1 MDYIGGGEL
10 FHHIQLKTRFKE
22 NEVKFLA
29 IQMILAMGYLHKEL
43 NVIYRDLKPENII
56 LDKHGYLKL
65 TDFGLSKQAEESNTF
80 CGTPEYVSPE
90 MLAGTG
96 HDKTVDWWA
105 LGILIYELLS
115 GIPPFYDKDHS
126 VMFENI

>member
-29 IQMILAMGYLHKEL
+29 IQIVLAMGYLHKEF

-56 LDKHGYLKL
+56 LDEHGYLKL
-65 TDFGLSKQAEESNTF
+65 TDFGLAKQAEESNTF

>member
-22 NEVKFLA
+22 NEVKFLVIQIVLA
-29 IQMILAMGYLHKEL
+29 IGYLHKEF

-56 LDKHGYLKL
+56 LDEHGYLKL

>member
-1 MDYIGGGEL
+1 
-10 FHHIQLKTRFKE
+10 
-22 NEVKFLA
+22 
-29 IQMILAMGYLHKEL
+29 
-43 NVIYRDLKPENII
+43 
-56 LDKHGYLKL
+56 
-65 TDFGLSKQAEESNTF
+65 
-80 CGTPEYVSPE
+80 